1 MRLNVLVLA
10 SWGWVLGCGAKED
23 CSREVPYDG
32 IDQDCDGADM
42 TDLDGDGFPAPEA
55 GGSDCDDADRHIN
68 PNAEDV
74 AYDGIDQNCDGSD
87 LRDVDGDG
95 TDAEV
100 IGGDDC
106 DDFDPTI
113 SPAADEIAYD
123 HIDQD
128 CDGMDLTDVD
138 GDGFDAYAAGGLD
151 CDDTDPAIS
160 PTVQELPYDGID
172 QDCDGVDPTD
182 LDGDGFDAIEAG
194 GADCD
199 DADSSVNPS
208 SPETRYDGIDQDC
221 DGGDLTDNDHDGFDA
236 TVVGGDDCNDNDPW
250 VYPGATETA
259 YDNIDQ
265 DCDGHDLKDADGDG
279 VDGTYVHG
287 LDCDDL
293 DASVYPDAPELPYD
307 GIDQDCDGADLVDVD
322 GDRAPGVE
330 AGGDDCDDND
340 PSISPAATDTPYDAI
355 DQDCSGADL
364 TDVDADGHDALV
376 AGGDDC
382 EDERADTYPGAT
394 ENPYDGI
401 DQDCTGA
408 DLTDVDGDGFDA
420 EAAGGDDCDDDA
432 ATAFP
437 GGTEELATGIDEDC
451 DGRTD
456 EYLVCPDGSGDFT
469 TIQDAA
475 DGVPAGSTLE
485 LCPGTYLENSDI
497 TTSLTIEGG
506 GDLPT
511 DVVLTPVDITDW
523 AMVITGGATVE
534 LSNVSFRAD
543 VETTCRGLTYTYAGP
558 VDVHDVDFCMCDH
571 TQSSFDVDDWYDSIS
586 VTHSKFCQ
594 ASLDF
599 SPVFGDIQFSGNVVE
614 DVIWAVFRSLSFTF
628 ENNVVSGGD
637 FVLRYYQ
644 GACDY
649 LGDCQSDVYIRNNT
663 FADLDSLS
671 LRAYVEPYGDPMPRF
686 YVESNIFANSVV
698 ADGLYYVHWWDSDVH
713 FASEAQPALWS
724 NNVVYNVTGN
734 LEYFHSTDEFGDY
747 TVTDTGYSAVLE
759 AQSLLV
765 DPMFAPDPGG
775 MGSYALDPSSPAV
788 DVGRGYD
795 ADGTPADLGAFGG
808 ENSDWWME
816 VPWQLP

>member
-10 SWGWVLGCGAKED
+10 SWGGVLGCGAKQD
-23 CSREVPYDG
+23 CSREIPYDR
-32 IDQDCDGADM
+32 IDQDCDGVDL
-42 TDLDGDGFPAPEA
+42 TDVDGDGFPAPEA

-68 PNAEDV
+68 PNAEHV

-100 IGGDDC
+100 VGGDDC

-182 LDGDGFDAIEAG
+182 MDGDGFDAVEAG

-199 DADSSVNPS
+199 DTDSTVNPGT
-208 SPETRYDGIDQDC
+208 PETRYDGIDQDC
-221 DGGDLTDNDHDGFDA
+221 DGSDLTDNDHDGFDA

-250 VYPGATETA
+250 VYPGAIETA

-287 LDCDDL
+287 LDCGDL
-293 DASVYPDAPELPYD
+293 DYD
-307 GIDQDCDGADLVDVD
+307 GIDQDCDGADLTDVD

-355 DQDCSGADL
+355 DQDCSGTDL
-364 TDVDADGHDALV
+364 TDVDADGHDAIV

-382 EDERADTYPGAT
+382 EDERADTYPSAT

-401 DQDCTGA
+401 DQDCDGA

-456 EYLVCPDGSGDFT
+456 EYLVCGDGSGEFT

-485 LCPGTYLENSDI
+485 LCPGTYLENSVI

-506 GDLPT
+506 GELPT
-511 DVVLTPVDITDW
+511 DVVLTPVDIADF

-534 LSNVSFRAD
+534 LSNVSFLASGEP
-543 VETTCRGLTYTYAGP
+543 VCRGLTYTYAGP
-558 VDVHDVDFCMCDH
+558 VTVRDVDFCMCDH
-571 TQSSFDVDDWYDSIS
+571 VLTYLNPDDPSDPTS
-586 VTHSKFCQ
+586 VTNSRFCN
-594 ASLDF
+594 AYGGGSSILGELEF
-599 SPVFGDIQFSGNVVE
+599 AGNAVTGDSTLAFTALTV
-614 DVIWAVFRSLSFTF
+614 DVA
-628 ENNVVSGGD
+628 NNVFADGS
-637 FVLRYYQ
+637 FILQ
-644 GACDY
+644 IWNGACTY
-649 LGDCQSDVYIRNNT
+649 VGACEADVHIQNNT
-663 FADLDSLS
+663 FADLSAVS
-671 LRAYVEPYGDPMPRF
+671 MHMVVEPGDPMPMLS
-686 YVESNIFANSVV
+686 VESNIFANATVD
-698 ADGLYYVHWWDSDVH
+698 DGLFSVNWWDYDVH
-713 FASEAQPALWS
+713 SAAEGQPALWA
-724 NNVVYNVTGN
+724 NNIVYNVTGD
-734 LEYFHSTDEFGDY
+734 LEYFYSWDEFNEHR
-747 TVTDTGYSAVLE
+747 VTDTSYSAVLE
-759 AQSLLV
+759 SESLLV
-765 DPMFAPDPGG
+765 DPVFAPDPGG

-788 DVGRGYD
+788 DVGRGFD

-808 ENSDWWME
+808 ENSNWWME
-816 VPWQLP
+816 VSWQLP